1 MEELCYRET
10 GYMIDKAYK
19 VPLFPK
25 RKTKVKVGD
34 KVKWVSQENV
44 FHVHIRI
51 RSTFYK
57 YTNIFEIT
65 ILVKGSSTCKKEIQG
80 DKTG

>member
-25 RKTKVKVGD
+25 RTTKVKVGD

-44 FHVHIRI
+44 FHV
-51 RSTFYK
+51 
-57 YTNIFEIT
+57 
-65 ILVKGSSTCKKEIQG
+65 
-80 DKTG
+80 